1 MSVSS
6 SFPATPHPTAVRR
19 SVLALALAAAV
30 AGLAL
35 APTLA
40 RADVRADVVG
50 ATDNPVA
57 ANAGTENV
65 DIAYQEFTLPNGL
78 RVIVHEDHKAPI
90 VAVNI
95 WYHVGSKDEPRGR
108 TGFAHLFEH
117 LMFNGSENNPGEYFD
132 PFELVGATDMNGT
145 TNTDRTNYFQNVPT
159 TALDTALWMES
170 DRMGHLLGAIDQKTL
185 DEQRGV
191 VQNEKRQG
199 ENQPYGQV
207 WTKLNLALYPEDH
220 PYHHSVIGSM
230 ADLNAAS
237 LEDVKNWFR
246 AWYGPNNAVLVL
258 AGDIDLETAK
268 KKVAKYFGAIPA
280 GPDMAQPPVDVA
292 VRPAD
297 TRETMHDAVPQ
308 ARIYRAWNV
317 AQTGTTDVDQ
327 LHVLGQILGGSDT
340 SRLEKRLVHGDKLV
354 DSVSAGVSES
364 QLGSNFLVT
373 ASVKEGVDPKKVE
386 AIIDEELAKLLTK
399 GPTAQELE
407 QAKTVIR
414 AGFIRGV
421 ERIGGFGGK
430 ADALASCEIFTSDAG
445 CFRESMETIAAV
457 TPAQLQAVGKQWLGD
472 GDHTLVVLPGE
483 RTALAEE
490 PAVEPAPLTLP
501 PVDPEYRVL
510 PATVDRSKGVP
521 MPEQFP
527 ELKFPQLQRAT
538 LDNGTKVILA
548 ERHAVPVVQMS
559 LLLDGGYKADVL
571 SDGKLGTSSFT
582 MSMLD
587 DGAAGYSALEFA
599 AAAESLGANLS
610 ANASLDGAS
619 ASLSALK
626 EKLDPSLALFADML
640 REPTFDQAEIDRI
653 KASWIAGIKQEKARP
668 NAAALRVMPPLLYG
682 EGHAYAMPFSGS
694 GTEKSIASLT
704 RADLVAYHDT
714 WVRPENATLVVVGD
728 TTLEQ
733 IVPLL
738 QKHLGDWNGEGKPA
752 VTASVAQVALPDA
765 SRVFLI
771 DQPGAVQANI
781 YVGQLVPS
789 TMSDDA
795 TEFDFANTVLGGQ
808 FSSRLN
814 MNLREDKHWAYGA
827 YSFSPDALGQRP
839 WLAFAPV
846 QIDKT
851 AESMAEMKREITE
864 YADGSAPATAEE
876 VAKVRSNEIRS
887 LPGAYETGR
896 AVLGTLAGI
905 VRYDR
910 PDDYVFEHQAE
921 IKALTPAQVA
931 EAAGTIAP
939 DALTWV
945 VVGDLDQI
953 GAPVRALE
961 LGTVQV
967 LDADGNPVAATA
979 KATPEAA
986 PDAIEAVDATETD
999 GNAD

>member
-1 MSVSS
+1 MSA
-6 SFPATPHPTAVRR
+6 PRAVLQKGA
-19 SVLALALAAAV
+19 LALALATAIGAV
-30 AGLAL
+30 AF
-35 APTLA
+35 APGPAQAQAQDAPA
-40 RADVRADVVG
+40 RAS
-50 ATDNPVA
+50 
-57 ANAGTENV
+57 V
-65 DIAYQEFTLPNGL
+65 DIPYQEFTLPNGL
-78 RVIVHEDHKAPI
+78 KVLVHEDHKAPI

-170 DRMGHLLGAIDQKTL
+170 DRMGHLLGAIDQATL

-207 WTKLNLALYPEDH
+207 WTKLNQALYPEGH

-268 KKVAKYFGAIPA
+268 AKAAKYFGHIPA
-280 GPDMAQPPVDVA
+280 GPDMAQPAVDVA
-292 VRPAD
+292 ARPAD
-297 TRETMHDAVPQ
+297 TRETMHDNVPQ
-308 ARIYRAWNV
+308 ARIYQAWNV
-317 AQTGTTDVDQ
+317 PQSGTTAVDQ
-327 LHVLGQILGGSDT
+327 LHVLAQILGGSDT

-364 QLGSNFLVT
+364 QLGSNFLVMAT
-373 ASVKEGVDPKKVE
+373 VKEGVDPKKVE
-386 AIIDEELAKLLTK
+386 AIIDGELERLLAEGPTAEELA
-399 GPTAQELE
+399 

-430 ADALASCEIFTSDAG
+430 ADALASCEIYTGDPG
-445 CFRESMETIAAV
+445 CYRESMATVASV

-501 PVDPEYRVL
+501 PVAPKYEVL
-510 PATVDRSKGVP
+510 PSMVDRSTGVP
-521 MPEQFP
+521 MPEKFP
-527 ELKFPQLQRAT
+527 ELKFPELQRAT
-538 LDNGTKVILA
+538 LSNGAEVILA
-548 ERHAVPVVQMS
+548 ERHEVPVVQVRM
-559 LLLDGGYKADVL
+559 LLDGGYKADVL
-571 SDGKLGTSSFT
+571 DDAKLGTSSFA

-587 DGAAGYSALEFA
+587 DGAADYSALEFA
-599 AAAESLGANLS
+599 ARAESLGANLG
-610 ANASLDGAS
+610 AGASLDGAS
-619 ASLSALK
+619 ASLSALT

-640 REPTFDQAEIDRI
+640 REPSFDPAEIDRI

-668 NAAALRVMPPLLYG
+668 NAAALRVLPPLLYG

-694 GTEKSIASLT
+694 GTEASIASLD
-704 RADLVAYHDT
+704 RADLVDYHQT

-728 TTLEQ
+728 TTLAQ

-738 QKHLGDWNGEGKPA
+738 EKHLGDWKGEGKPA
-752 VTASVAQVALPDA
+752 TTSEVATVERPDA

-781 YVGQLVPS
+781 FVGQLVPS
-789 TMSDDA
+789 TTSPEA
-795 TEFDFANTVLGGQ
+795 TEFEVANTVLGGQ
-808 FSSRLN
+808 FSARLN

-851 AESMAEMKREITE
+851 AESMMEMKREVTE
-864 YADGSAPATAEE
+864 YASGKAPPTAEE

-887 LPGAYETGR
+887 LPGAYETGS
-896 AVLGTLAGI
+896 AVLGTIADI

-910 PDDYVFEHQAE
+910 PDDYVFQHKAE
-921 IKALTPAQVA
+921 IEALTPAQVA
-931 EAAGTIAP
+931 EAAAKIDP
-939 DALTWV
+939 SALTWV
-945 VVGDLDQI
+945 VVGDLDKI
-953 GAPVRALE
+953 GAPVRALD
-961 LGTVQV
+961 LGAVQV
-967 LDADGNPVAATA
+967 LDADGNPVEA
-979 KATPEAA
+979 KAEAGA
-986 PDAIEAVDATETD
+986 VASDAVSDDAS
-999 GNAD
+999 ADDAAN